1 MVPAILVGA
10 FTNVIFPMIRSM
22 MSKIVGP
29 ERQGMLF
36 AAVFGLEAIF
46 DLISGVLMNAIYTAT
61 VAIYPGICF
70 FISAGFFLI
79 STLLLWFVVLPVISI
94 LMLRSIS
101 TLECFICGYNKSHCQ
116 LHNSQTFFTQHL
128 KNTSLYIVS
137 SMRNLFI
144 YKLCLDANELKVQ
157 KIQNSIRDARTPQPR
172 EIFSTP

>member
-1 MVPAILVGA
+1 MFFFNLYFFAVVPAILVGA

-79 STLLLWFVVLPVISI
+79 STLLLWFVVFHMISI

-101 TLECFICGYNKSHCQ
+101 TLEYFLCGYNNWH
-116 LHNSQTFFTQHL
+116 
-128 KNTSLYIVS
+128 
-137 SMRNLFI
+137 
-144 YKLCLDANELKVQ
+144 
-157 KIQNSIRDARTPQPR
+157 
-172 EIFSTP
+172 